1 MGVKFNAKGT
11 AFDLWNSLFADDAA
25 LIALSREDLRKCLR
39 LVDSH
44 FKRFGLRMHVGTRA
58 TAHTPAKS
66 SKTLCLLIRGTGNT
80 ATPGDTDAI
89 DLGNGAEVTYCQEFK
104 YLGGTLDTKASDV
117 TEITKRIRS
126 ASSIFGMMTK
136 RIFGDKRIS
145 RAGKVVQFRS
155 IVLGVLLYGCETWT
169 VTAELRRRLRVFYAN
184 CIRVMYGLTRYQQ

>member
-1 MGVKFNAKGT
+1 MLALVLLHTRQPKALKRH
-11 AFDLWNSLFADDAA
+11 AFSFAV
-25 LIALSREDLRKCLR
+25 LE
-39 LVDSH
+39 
-44 FKRFGLRMHVGTRA
+44 TR
-58 TAHTPAKS
+58 
-66 SKTLCLLIRGTGNT
+66 RR
-80 ATPGDTDAI
+80 TPGDTDAI

-145 RAGKVVQFRS
+145 RAGKVVQFSS

-184 CIRVMYGLTRYQQ
+184 CIRVMYGFTRYQQ